1 MIESILPWPISSRL
15 RALVMGG
22 LIVTVLGGFHGQFH
36 SFALAETL
44 TEEHEVVS
52 GVLKSVDLTAKRGVI
67 TTDLGTQ
74 VPFEITK
81 PELFINLSVGQRVT
95 LKLDKNGRAL
105 RVMDN
110 AAPELPPPSAPR

>member
-1 MIESILPWPISSRL
+1 MIEETLPCRIPSRL
-15 RALVMGG
+15 RVL
-22 LIVTVLGGFHGQFH
+22 VLGGMIVALLLGFQ
-36 SFALAETL
+36 ALLYTPVLAETPA
-44 TEEHEVVS
+44 EDHEVVS
-52 GVLKSVDLTAKRGVI
+52 GVLNSVNLPEKRGVI

-95 LKLDKNGRAL
+95 LKLDKQGRAL

>member
-1 MIESILPWPISSRL
+1 MIENILPGNRLSRVRELVTGGVILILLSSFPGPL
-15 RALVMGG
+15 
-22 LIVTVLGGFHGQFH
+22 H
-36 SFALAETL
+36 SLAQAETL
-44 TEEHEVVS
+44 SEDNEVVS
-52 GVLKSVDLTAKRGVI
+52 GLLKSVDLPAKRGVI

-95 LKLDKNGRAL
+95 LKLDKQGRAI